1 MNIRCA
7 IMTALL
13 VLSITSNSH
22 AAEPVTSALPFGL
35 SFGDMRA
42 TVQRHA
48 HSAGLREESQPR
60 AGTSGVLYIGR
71 AVEGRTYFMAVFA
84 ADGTLQCTSTS
95 YQREPSEAYAMA
107 TEIEQKLRHDYG
119 KPHKSLENG
128 MKILSWKTPEGG
140 TASTNITDGGTLTA
154 TMGTKRC
161 DALLIR

>member
-1 MNIRCA
+1 MNVRCT

-13 VLSITSNSH
+13 VLSTATTSH

-42 TVQRHA
+42 TVQKHA

-60 AGTSGVLYIGR
+60 ANASGVLYIGK
-71 AVEGRTYFMAVFA
+71 AIEGRTYLMAVFA
-84 ADGTLQCTSTS
+84 TDGTLQCASTS

-107 TEIEQKLRHDYG
+107 TEIEQTLRHDYG
-119 KPHKSLENG
+119 KPHKSLKDG
-128 MKILSWKTPEGG
+128 MKTLSWKTHENG
-140 TASTNITDGGTLTA
+140 TVSTYITDGGTLTT